1 MSEKVKDYLK
11 KVDDYAF
18 MIQDPFDVTYNPS
31 RSVENGSGTLKDYQ
45 NHFKKALRV
54 MLSTG

>member
-1 MSEKVKDYLK
+1 MNEKVKDYLK

-18 MIQDPFDVTYNPS
+18 MIQDPFDLSYNPS

-45 NHFKKALRV
+45 YHFKKALKV